1 MGIPK
6 FFRWLSE
13 RYPLSSHSACP
24 SPPDYATTP
33 VTDNFYLDLNGVI
46 HPCSHPDDDN
56 PHFKRSMEMM
66 VLAVFEYIDGLVKT
80 VRPRKVVFMAVDGV
94 APRAKLNQ
102 QRARRFQ
109 SKKNRDAVLKEAR
122 DRGEDIPDEV
132 RPLPFFL
139 FSFCLLNPTWM

>member
-1 MGIPK
+1 
-6 FFRWLSE
+6 
-13 RYPLSSHSACP
+13 
-24 SPPDYATTP
+24 
-33 VTDNFYLDLNGVI
+33 
-46 HPCSHPDDDN
+46 
-56 PHFKRSMEMM
+56 MEMM
-66 VLAVFEYIDGLVKT
+66 VLAVFDYIDGLVKT

-132 RPLPFFL
+132 
-139 FSFCLLNPTWM
+139 